1 MREEKQRSDLI
12 EILKL
17 KTVVKIWEA
26 FHGHMWCPC
35 FPDLQVGNTD
45 MSGVQK
51 VHRQLLQGK
60 EGSPCS
66 GGLTRTDASDGCN
79 ALFGGNLKDT
89 NSKDVLL
96 VANIRTCGR
105 NVQAASVTMIDV
117 ARLQVMPFAS
127 ADEGGWS
134 SMSFSEGQLGQ
145 TSVPYFRLDVL
156 AYAIFPLVWNV
167 FDPPLPIGTFPN
179 EMHSGDLDGAER
191 ALSLEAMQC
200 ALVEGPQSTSQAI
213 RCSFRLMVQSNGC
226 SRCSQPLYL
235 VNLMRRCHL
244 NSCCSFM
251 ASSGHSSSIDRV
263 QSGIAP

>member
-1 MREEKQRSDLI
+1 
-12 EILKL
+12 
-17 KTVVKIWEA
+17 
-26 FHGHMWCPC
+26 
-35 FPDLQVGNTD
+35 